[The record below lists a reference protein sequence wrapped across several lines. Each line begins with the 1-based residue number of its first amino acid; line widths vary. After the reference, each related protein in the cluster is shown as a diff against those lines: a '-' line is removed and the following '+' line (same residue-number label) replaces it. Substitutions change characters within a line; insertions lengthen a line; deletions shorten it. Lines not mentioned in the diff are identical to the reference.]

1 MGGSSAGKLKLIF
14 VASKSVSHRFPSE
27 LEKKYRLNLPKYPG
41 YEQIVE
47 LPSAADESIQK
58 L

>member
-1 MGGSSAGKLKLIF
+1 M
-14 VASKSVSHRFPSE
+14 E
-27 LEKKYRLNLPKYPG
+27 EKFQLDLPKYPG

-47 LPSAADESIQK
+47 LPQEQDPQR